1 MRMIAMDQE
10 GWRDK
15 QRPFTFS
22 GLPSA
27 RTLELI
33 VKMYPDHHGVTEQL
47 GLIHK
52 GASLLLNDVF
62 GTITYKGKGTFFAA
76 GAGITPFLAIFR
88 DLKQRD
94 KLKGNELIYSNKTG
108 LDVIMDKEL
117 GSLLGKHYLK
127 IFTRE
132 RVIGSWE
139 RRIDRIMLITLVQ
152 DFDQHFYLC
161 GPQDFATDLS
171 KLLLDLGAKSE
182 TLVFES

>member
-1 MRMIAMDQE
+1 MSAAIAEIIKTEYITPDVKRFVLSKPKGFTYTPGQACMIAMDQE

-76 GAGITPFLAIFR
+76 GGALRPFWPFFAI
-88 DLKQRD
+88 
-94 KLKGNELIYSNKTG
+94 
-108 LDVIMDKEL
+108 
-117 GSLLGKHYLK
+117 
-127 IFTRE
+127 
-132 RVIGSWE
+132 
-139 RRIDRIMLITLVQ
+139 
-152 DFDQHFYLC
+152 
-161 GPQDFATDLS
+161 
-171 KLLLDLGAKSE
+171 
-182 TLVFES
+182 